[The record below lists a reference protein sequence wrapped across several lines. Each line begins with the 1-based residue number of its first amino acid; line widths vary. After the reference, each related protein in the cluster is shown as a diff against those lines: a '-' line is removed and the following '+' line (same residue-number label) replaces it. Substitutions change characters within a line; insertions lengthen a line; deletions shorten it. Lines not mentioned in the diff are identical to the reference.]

1 MSRDRRKVRNLNASL
16 RQRLL
21 NYAKDRSID
30 FNRVLQRYTSERF
43 LYRLGESE
51 LRERFVLKG
60 ALLMLVWEMP
70 EVRPTRDIDL
80 LGFGGQAHSEILAS
94 LRTICGVDC
103 MPDGVHLGTESMHIE
118 DIGAVDGYGGVRT
131 KMPVDVLGA
140 KIIFQVDIGF
150 GDDVTPGPTDSGFPV
165 LLDLPAPNIMVYP
178 RATVVAE
185 KFQAASN
192 LGLENTRMKDF
203 WDLDALSRNLE
214 FEGGELSTAVTRTFK
229 RRRTAITAE
238 LPPPLS
244 TRFYSDDSMSV
255 HWDAFALRIGQ
266 RADTGSFVD
275 VGERI
280 MAFLRPVWD
289 AISSDRNLPGKWRPG
304 GPWK

>member
-1 MSRDRRKVRNLNASL
+1 M
-16 RQRLL
+16 
-21 NYAKDRSID
+21 
-30 FNRVLQRYTSERF
+30 
-43 LYRLGESE
+43 
-51 LRERFVLKG
+51 
-60 ALLMLVWEMP
+60 
-70 EVRPTRDIDL
+70 
-80 LGFGGQAHSEILAS
+80 
-94 LRTICGVDC
+94 
-103 MPDGVHLGTESMHIE
+103 
-118 DIGAVDGYGGVRT
+118 
-131 KMPVDVLGA
+131 
-140 KIIFQVDIGF
+140 
-150 GDDVTPGPTDSGFPV
+150 
-165 LLDLPAPNIMVYP
+165 LLDLPAPNVMVYP

-214 FEGGELSTAVTRTFK
+214 FEGAELSTAVTRTFK